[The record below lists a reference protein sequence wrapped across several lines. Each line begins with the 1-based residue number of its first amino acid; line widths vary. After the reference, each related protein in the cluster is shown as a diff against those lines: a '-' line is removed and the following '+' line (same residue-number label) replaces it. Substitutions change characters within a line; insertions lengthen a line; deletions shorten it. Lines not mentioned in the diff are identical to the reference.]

1 MDPET
6 ISKCPFPEVGMELM
20 DLHLLGK
27 YFITEF
33 YFHAHAL
40 ALDQKE
46 DNLVPFASYA
56 TVHTLWKKIQ

>member
-1 MDPET
+1 
-6 ISKCPFPEVGMELM
+6 MELR

-33 YFHAHAL
+33 YFQAHVL

-46 DNLVPFASYA
+46 DNLAPFAFYA
-56 TVHTLWKKIQ
+56 TAHTIWKKIQ